1 MTTKGAL
8 SIKGTVIS
16 DERQLERYASDLSHY
31 YIRPRLV
38 AIPLDEHDVV
48 GAVEFAVGNGIAIT
62 PRGAGSNLSGSAVG
76 DGMVILMR
84 EMDRFIGKEGNVY
97 ACQPG
102 MVFNQLDKQARVD
115 GSFIP
120 YDPSSRAFCTI
131 GGNVGTRASG
141 IRSLKYGSTD
151 SCLDSI
157 RFVSPVFGVVDTAQD
172 LPPELRLA
180 LEDVAARLWEDE
192 EMLLLLETRASLK
205 SSSGYN
211 LGAFLEERTV
221 NRMAAHLM
229 VGSVGTLA
237 VFTEVRLKL
246 RPLYKERLLY
256 LAFFDSLPEA
266 VRMMLPAREFSPS
279 GFELLDSFGV
289 KNLAALVPAPSEAKA
304 VIMIEFDEALGEAE
318 SKMKALLKDMGSKSM
333 LFRDQAFIDK
343 IWEVRES
350 NLLRIKHELER
361 PELKFLSFVD
371 DLAVPPDR
379 LPDLIEKM
387 NTIFQE
393 EKVQV
398 IMYGHVGEGN
408 LHIRPYIHLEGWEE
422 VTKRLADKCFRA
434 VLEYGGTIT
443 GEHGMG
449 RNRSKYLC
457 EEWGK
462 TACEYF
468 HEIKQI
474 FDPRGVMN
482 PGVVFTD
489 SDLTEH
495 LRF

>member
-1 MTTKGAL
+1 MPDASGL
-8 SIKGTVIS
+8 SIKGKVLS

-31 YIRPRLV
+31 YIRPKLV
-38 AIPLDEHDVV
+38 AIPLDEHDVIT
-48 GAVEFAVGNGIAIT
+48 AVEFAAANGVAIT

-76 DGMVILMR
+76 NGMVILTR
-84 EMDRFIGKEGNVY
+84 EMDRLLGKEGNVY

-102 MVFNQLDKQARVD
+102 LVFNALDKQARVD

-157 RFVSPVFGVVDTAQD
+157 RFVNPVFGVVDTAKEI
-172 LPPELRLA
+172 PTELGRA
-180 LEDVAARLWEDE
+180 LEDVAARFREDE
-192 EMLLLLETRASLK
+192 EMLLLLETRANLK

-211 LGAFLEERTV
+211 LNAFLEERTT
-221 NRMAAHLM
+221 NGIAAHLM

-237 VFTEVRLKL
+237 VFTEVRLRL
-246 RPLYKERLLY
+246 RPLSKERALY
-256 LAFFDSLPEA
+256 LAFFDSLPDG
-266 VRMMLPAREFSPS
+266 VRKMLPAREFGPS
-279 GFELLDSFGV
+279 AFELLDSFGV
-289 KNLAALVPAPSEAKA
+289 KNLATLVPAPPEAKA
-304 VIMIEFDEALGEAE
+304 VIMVEFDEALNEAGA
-318 SKMKALLKDMGSKSM
+318 KMATLLRDMGSKSM
-333 LFRDQAFIDK
+333 LFRDQALIEK
-343 IWEVRES
+343 IWGVRES
-350 NLLRIKHELER
+350 NLLRIKHDLER

-379 LPDLIEKM
+379 LPDLIEKL
-387 NTIFQE
+387 NSIFRE
-393 EKVQV
+393 ENVQV

-408 LHIRPYIHLEGWEE
+408 LHVRPYIQKEGWEE
-422 VTKRLADKCFRA
+422 VTRRLADKCFRA
-434 VLEYGGTIT
+434 VLEFDGTIT

-457 EEWGK
+457 DEWGK
-462 TACEYF
+462 RACDYF
-468 HEIKQI
+468 QEIKQI
-474 FDPRGVMN
+474 FDPQGLMN
-482 PGVVFTD
+482 PGVVFTEA
-489 SDLTEH
+489 DLTEH